1 MEKEYLKGV
10 TIRDLKEEDRKKL
23 DGLGFDY
30 MLANNYKIIEKD
42 NLFAVINNSDYKQ
55 YGKERLCDVI
65 YIEHSNIIDEDFLR
79 VDFAK
84 IANDINFNKPLT
96 IEVEFICN
104 KHGSSESIF
113 KAKDKA
119 KYYIRMD
126 VPNQHYAE
134 WYSAFKKDG
143 VFEDS
148 SPIRANVT
156 FKMGDETEKVTFS
169 NWNAEGVY
177 SKDYNKA
184 FSYDELNKLEISNN
198 FKELAKKYKF
208 KTVES
213 GNDIILCAKNTDKEW
228 AEWITYNKDNNSVS
242 VVGNTDQCNFW
253 FYDTR
258 KDLTPEK
265 IIDFVNELNA
275 VFEKTH
281 YEIPLRTLI
290 DPEDWQEIAKVE
302 DAYTDSR
309 YTGSY
314 SVQKDLDE
322 PDYDY

>member
-1 MEKEYLKGV
+1 MEKKYLKNV
-10 TIRDLKEEDRKKL
+10 IIRDLKEKDREKL
-23 DGLGFDY
+23 KNLNFDY
-30 MLANNYKIIEKD
+30 MLENHYKIVEKD
-42 NLFAVINNSDYKQ
+42 NLFVVINKLDYET

-65 YIEHSNIIDEDFLR
+65 YIEHSDVLDEDFLR

-84 IANDINFNKPLT
+84 IANDINFNKPIT

-104 KHGSSESIF
+104 KHGLSESVF
-113 KAKDKA
+113 KAKDGKR
-119 KYYIRMD
+119 YYIRMD
-126 VPNQHYAE
+126 VPNEHYAK

-143 VFEDS
+143 IFEDNS
-148 SPIRANVT
+148 TIRANVT
-156 FKMGDETEKVTFS
+156 FKMNNETEKVTFS

-177 SKDYNKA
+177 SKDYNNA
-184 FSYDELNKLEISNN
+184 FSYNELNKLEIANN
-198 FKELAKKYKF
+198 FKELAQKYKF
-208 KTVES
+208 KTVEH

-228 AEWITYNKDNNSVS
+228 AEWIIYNKDDNSVS
-242 VVGNTDQCNFW
+242 VIGNTDHMNFW

-275 VFEKTH
+275 VFEKTE

-290 DPEDWQEIAKVE
+290 DPEDWQEIANVK
-302 DAYTDSR
+302 DAYTDNR
-309 YTGSY
+309 YTESY

-322 PDYDY
+322 PDYEY